1 MVKYENRYGDV
12 FTFTKLENGNVLWEG
27 NFEHIRV
34 GFPNVYKKAYQQ
46 FRKDGGELNQYDFEE
61 KVHEQL
67 YDEEGH
73 WIKAGP
79 ITEKYS
85 SLVYSDH
92 DNINMVDPSGGPFI
106 KAHSELGVMFGEELK
121 GLCVRSFVYDK
132 DKGGYEIQ
140 TYGEFDHLADTK
152 IIGGIINTT
161 EK

>member
-1 MVKYENRYGDV
+1 MVKYKNRYGDV
-12 FTFTKLENGNVLWEG
+12 YTFTKLENGNVLWEG

-92 DNINMVDPSGGPFI
+92 DNINMVDPSGGPYLHQH
-106 KAHSELGVMFGEELK
+106 ANLGNLFSDEFN
-121 GLCVRSFVYDK
+121 GLCISSFTWNK
-132 DKGGYEIQ
+132 AKKAYEIQ
-140 TYGEFDHLADTK
+140 TYGEFDHLADSK
-152 IIGGIINTT
+152 RIGGLSV
-161 EK
+161 

>member
-12 FTFTKLENGNVLWEG
+12 YTFTKLENGNVLWEG
-27 NFEHIRV
+27 SFEHIRV

-67 YDEEGH
+67 YDEEGR

-85 SLVYSDH
+85 KLVHSDH

-121 GLCVRSFVYDK
+121 GLCVRSFVWDK
-132 DKGGYEIQ
+132 EKLAYEIQ
-140 TYGEFDHLADTK
+140 TYGEFDHLAETK
-152 IIGGIINTT
+152 IIGGLTV
-161 EK
+161 

>member
-1 MVKYENRYGDV
+1 MVEYKNRYGDV
-12 FTFTKLENGNVLWEG
+12 YTFTKLDNDNVLWEG
-27 NFEHIRV
+27 NFEYIRV

-79 ITEKYS
+79 ITEKYGS
-85 SLVYSDH
+85 MVTSDH

-106 KAHSELGVMFGEELK
+106 NEHTNLGVMFGEELK
-121 GLCVRSFVYDK
+121 GLYVRSFVWDK
-132 DKGGYEIQ
+132 EKKAYEIQ
-140 TYGEFDHLADTK
+140 TYGKFDNLKNIKT
-152 IIGGIINTT
+152 IGGLTV
-161 EK
+161 